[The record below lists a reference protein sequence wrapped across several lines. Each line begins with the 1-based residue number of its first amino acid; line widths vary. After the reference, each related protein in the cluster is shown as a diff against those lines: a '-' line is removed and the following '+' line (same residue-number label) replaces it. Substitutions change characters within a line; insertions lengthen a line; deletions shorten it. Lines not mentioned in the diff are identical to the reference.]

1 MKNSQLF
8 KIFAAVLIAAASAC
22 GGMKPGGASA
32 GNKLYET
39 FFVGEEGSQYFIK
52 PLEFK
57 NDQKEKVIMDFTLR
71 YKDDIKDS
79 ALVNFT
85 IISEDNIKSVDQIL
99 LENGVVSSKNQK
111 INLLFVKRE
120 SDGFHCRFTFKTP
133 LTEITELFS
142 NSDWKVTTSTGANNK
157 IFYPTSKTQKSIEAL
172 NYNVFQIFK

>member
-1 MKNSQLF
+1 VF
-8 KIFAAVLIAAASAC
+8 IAAASAC

-57 NDQKEKVIMDFTLR
+57 NEKKEKVVMDFTLR

-120 SDGFHCRFTFKTP
+120 SVWVVGRMRLVIGRAAVSAIGGLPFW
-133 LTEITELFS
+133 ELS
-142 NSDWKVTTSTGANNK
+142 RRLARIDWMSSGSCASLLRDSSA
-157 IFYPTSKTQKSIEAL
+157 PSGS
-172 NYNVFQIFK
+172 